1 MAGLEEAYNYSAAT
15 NNAEIRLR
23 WSQLVAKQDFTPAFP
38 SIRDF
43 LNSQGKLRYT
53 LPIYRLLVVGSEY
66 VSTYTQRSPT
76 PLCTTRAPSLK
87 CTYSLVLLLL
97 LTSQRGQGTCGSDL
111 RRDLR
116 GLVFHCAQLCHQD
129 SGGRWCEQW
138 RECWRRRCGCW
149 CQQHGVRG
157 KHLVVCVYGCSKGS
171 RR

>member
-66 VSTYTQRSPT
+66 VSTCTQRSPT
-76 PLCTTRAPSLK
+76 SLCTTRAPSL
-87 CTYSLVLLLL
+87 TM
-97 LTSQRGQGTCGSDL
+97 
-111 RRDLR
+111 
-116 GLVFHCAQLCHQD
+116 
-129 SGGRWCEQW
+129 
-138 RECWRRRCGCW
+138 
-149 CQQHGVRG
+149 
-157 KHLVVCVYGCSKGS
+157 
-171 RR
+171 